1 MCRAF
6 KKRATA
12 QSKNTEGW
20 DPTYFYDEPSGV
32 SSVVDPLDNY
42 MATHQTNY
50 INLHQSFMCK
60 QEIEADNSNLVRSDQ
75 FVQLPQLESPSLPQM
90 KRPTSSISLV
100 SDNNEEEENNVIISN
115 NKVTTDWRE
124 LDKFVASQFCQEER
138 YGEFEEGGLRFIN
151 GGNNDDNNGGMGL
164 VLEEGERLNGLLSSR
179 ADSCD
184 IGICIFDK

>member
-1 MCRAF
+1 
-6 KKRATA
+6 
-12 QSKNTEGW
+12 
-20 DPTYFYDEPSGV
+20 
-32 SSVVDPLDNY
+32 

-50 INLHQSFMCK
+50 IDLHQSFMCK
-60 QEIEADNSNLVRSDQ
+60 QEIEADNTNLVRSDQ
-75 FVQLPQLESPSLPQM
+75 FVQLPQLESPSLPLM
-90 KRPTSSISLV
+90 KRPMSSISLV

-138 YGEFEEGGLRFIN
+138 YGELEDGGLRFIN
-151 GGNNDDNNGGMGL
+151 GGTNDDNNGGMGL